1 MLTPIQQL
9 LKNPNDI
16 PDVPRATA
24 EYLQVR
30 FNHAYL
36 EASGH
41 IGFMRA
47 NGCSE
52 AHILGF
58 IQGLQYASN
67 IIDEIELR
75 KEQLR
80 EDGED

>member
-1 MLTPIQQL
+1 MLTPISQL

-47 NGCSE
+47 SGCSE
-52 AHILGF
+52 AHIL
-58 IQGLQYASN
+58 
-67 IIDEIELR
+67 
-75 KEQLR
+75 
-80 EDGED
+80 

>member
-1 MLTPIQQL
+1 MLTPINQL

-30 FNHAYL
+30 FNYAYL

-41 IGFMRA
+41 IGLMRA
-47 NGCSE
+47 NGCS
-52 AHILGF
+52 
-58 IQGLQYASN
+58 
-67 IIDEIELR
+67 
-75 KEQLR
+75 
-80 EDGED
+80 

>member
-1 MLTPIQQL
+1 MLKPINHL
-9 LKNPNDI
+9 MKNPNDI
-16 PDVPRATA
+16 PDIPRAVA

-30 FNHAYL
+30 FNYAYL

-41 IGFMRA
+41 IGLMRA

-58 IQGLQYASN
+58 IQGLQFASN
-67 IIDEIELR
+67 VIDEVELR
-75 KEQLR
+75 KDQLR
-80 EDGED
+80 DED

>member
-1 MLTPIQQL
+1 MLTPISQL

-47 NGCSE
+47 SGCSE

-80 EDGED
+80 DDGED

>member
-1 MLTPIQQL
+1 MLKPINHL
-9 LKNPNDI
+9 MKNPNDI
-16 PDVPRATA
+16 PDVPRAVS

-30 FNHAYL
+30 FNYAYL

-41 IGFMRA
+41 IGLMRS

-67 IIDEIELR
+67 VIDEIELR
-75 KEQLR
+75 KDQLR
-80 EDGED
+80 DEE